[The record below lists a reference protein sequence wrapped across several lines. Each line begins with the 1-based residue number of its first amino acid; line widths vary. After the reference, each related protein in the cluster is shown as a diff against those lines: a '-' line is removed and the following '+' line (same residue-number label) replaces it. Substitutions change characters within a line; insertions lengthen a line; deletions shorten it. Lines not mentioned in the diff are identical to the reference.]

1 MVPERR
7 ALSAGMWV
15 RPSLFWVMWGVGLV
29 LALALSSAASASAY
43 FPGDLRL
50 AVAIQA
56 AGFPL
61 ALADF
66 FNTIA
71 AGVPAFVV
79 VLVVIAVF
87 VGVHRRDLAVP
98 MVVGAM
104 AALAPVP
111 MKLIVGRPRPLPDL
125 VHVVAMLQDLS
136 FPSGHAMYAMLSYGL
151 LAVLLEATTMP
162 LLARRPLQVGCALVV
177 VLVGVSR
184 IVVGAHWPSD
194 VLGGYVW
201 GGLIASALVRLAGP
215 ANARESAAA
224 DGAAAR

>member
-7 ALSAGMWV
+7 SLSAGVWA
-15 RPSLFWVMWGVGLV
+15 RPSLFWIVWGVGFV
-29 LALALSSAASASAY
+29 LALALSWAASASVY

-50 AVAIQA
+50 AMAIQA

-66 FNTIA
+66 FNVLA

-79 VLVVIAVF
+79 VLVVVAVF
-87 VGVHRRDLAVP
+87 VGAHRRDLALLT
-98 MVVGAM
+98 VVGAV

-125 VHVVAMLQDLS
+125 LQVVATLHDLS

-194 VLGGYVW
+194 VLGGYLW

-215 ANARESAAA
+215 ARPRESAAA